1 MRSIHVPFLCL
12 VLVACAVQDV
22 DGRAREVDVRVL
34 TSGLQCGKSKGVTIV
49 ELGSREELG
58 AQQPA
63 LLPGDLAAAFNSER
77 VFVISMG
84 LHPTAGY
91 SLSLAHT
98 RARLDHDVVTIP
110 LTWHEPAQGAIT
122 AQVITQPCLIVAL
135 EKRHY
140 AGVRVVDQRGV
151 ERARLVLH

>member
-1 MRSIHVPFLCL
+1 VS
-12 VLVACAVQDV
+12 
-22 DGRAREVDVRVL
+22 
-34 TSGLQCGKSKGVTIV
+34 IV

-63 LLPGDLAAAFNSER
+63 LLPGDLMDAFNSER

-84 LHPTAGY
+84 VHPTAGY

-98 RARLDHDVVTIP
+98 HARLDHDVVTIP

-135 EKRHY
+135 EKRQY
-140 AGVRVVDQRGV
+140 AGVRVVDQSGV
-151 ERARLVLH
+151 ERARLDLH